1 MYNPPSFLTPEVLAQ
16 VLAAFPWPATYVLED
31 DRPDGIEI
39 RLPRCHLYATEGF
52 ESNMDLKFLPE
63 STGLD
68 VSVSVVDAITA
79 LCADP
84 HRTLPQRPKL
94 IACFSPQASLEKVKN
109 ELRDLL
115 TLLFTYLEPSL
126 HGDFD
131 WVSAYRI
138 SGRGHSHDDRA
149 D

>member
-16 VLAAFPWPATYVLED
+16 VLAEFSWPATYVLED

-39 RLPRCHLYATEGF
+39 SLPRCHLYPTEGF

-68 VSVSVVDAITA
+68 ASVSVVDAITA

-84 HRTLPQRPKL
+84 HRTLPQPPKL
-94 IACFSPQASLEKVKN
+94 IACFSPQASPEKVKN

-126 HGDFD
+126 RGDFD